1 MSAMKFLVYNAA
13 GLTIPVEA
21 EPGVPFEFHCSEEEC
36 GKRVRIEGTIVEV
49 SEKEFDGVLEETLEK
64 NPSFSRIAEITVR
77 SYVFRGKVNG
87 EEVELPAESLDDFAK
102 RFMEEVLVLR

>member
-1 MSAMKFLVYNAA
+1 MKFLVYNAA

-21 EPGVPFEFHCSEEEC
+21 EPGLFFEFHCSEEEC
-36 GKRVRIEGTIVEV
+36 GKRVEIEGVIVEV
-49 SEKEFDGVLEETLEK
+49 SEKEFDEVLRETLEK

-77 SYVFRGKVNG
+77 AYIFEGKVNG
-87 EEVELPAESLDDFAK
+87 EEVKLPAENLDDFAK

>member
-1 MSAMKFLVYNAA
+1 MKFLIYNVA

-21 EPGVPFEFHCSEEEC
+21 EPGIPFEFECSEEEC
-36 GKRVRIEGTIVEV
+36 GRRVRIEGVIVEV

-64 NPSFSRIAEITVR
+64 NPDFSRIAEITVR

>member
-1 MSAMKFLVYNAA
+1 MKFLIYNVA

-21 EPGVPFEFHCSEEEC
+21 KPGIFFEFQCLEEEC
-36 GKRVRIEGTIVEV
+36 GRRIKIEGTIVEV
-49 SEKEFDGVLEETLEK
+49 SEKEFNKVLKKTLEK
-64 NPSFSRIAEITVR
+64 NPSFSRISEITVR

-87 EEVELPAESLDDFAK
+87 EEVELPAESLDDFVK

>member
-1 MSAMKFLVYNAA
+1 MSAMKFLIYNAA

-21 EPGVPFEFHCSEEEC
+21 EPGIPFEFDCSEEEC
-36 GKRVRIEGTIVEV
+36 GKNVRIAGVIVEV
-49 SEKEFDGVLEETLEK
+49 SEKEFNGVLEETLEK
-64 NPSFSRIAEITVR
+64 NPGFSRIAEIAVR

-87 EEVELPAESLDDFAK
+87 GEVELPAENLDDFAK